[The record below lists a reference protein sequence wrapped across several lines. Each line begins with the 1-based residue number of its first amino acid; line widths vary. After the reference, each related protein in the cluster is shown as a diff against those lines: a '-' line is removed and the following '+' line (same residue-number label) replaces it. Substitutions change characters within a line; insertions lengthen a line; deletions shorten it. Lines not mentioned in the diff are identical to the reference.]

1 MTTTCANCRAEVGDA
16 AYCPQCGHAVLSP
29 QSAPP
34 TPGGR
39 PDRRSDTSERPVTRA
54 PVEPPHAVTTP
65 GPPRYPLYADDT
77 TDSVE
82 AHVDP
87 DARPVAPPPAQPT
100 SYLDGEDLDHDYER
114 RMVPAWLPWVLVAVM
129 LFLVAVG
136 GAWLLVSPDGDD
148 SATAAP
154 TSSASA
160 SQDTSEEPAPPSSS
174 AAEEPSSSAPPPSE
188 TVPPS
193 DPVDVAASA
202 TANAPAAAPP
212 NEDAFGNRTT
222 YVAANMLDGRADTC
236 WRMAG
241 DGTGVELTFQ
251 LAAPTTM
258 TRVGLI
264 NGYAK
269 NAVVGGRNLNWY
281 VGNRRV
287 LSAQWVFDDGTTV
300 DQPLGATKTMQTVDL
315 GGPVTTTVV
324 RLRLVAVSSPGTG
337 RSARDYTAVSEVT
350 LVGTPTA

>member
-1 MTTTCANCRAEVGDA
+1 M
-16 AYCPQCGHAVLSP
+16 
-29 QSAPP
+29 
-34 TPGGR
+34 
-39 PDRRSDTSERPVTRA
+39 
-54 PVEPPHAVTTP
+54 
-65 GPPRYPLYADDT
+65 
-77 TDSVE
+77 
-82 AHVDP
+82 
-87 DARPVAPPPAQPT
+87 PA
-100 SYLDGEDLDHDYER
+100 G
-114 RMVPAWLPWVLVAVM
+114 
-129 LFLVAVG
+129 
-136 GAWLLVSPDGDD
+136 
-148 SATAAP
+148 
-154 TSSASA
+154 
-160 SQDTSEEPAPPSSS
+160 
-174 AAEEPSSSAPPPSE
+174 
-188 TVPPS
+188 

-202 TANAPAAAPP
+202 TATAPAAAPP

-251 LAAPTTM
+251 LAGPTTM
-258 TRVGLI
+258 TRVGMI

-300 DQPLGATKTMQTVDL
+300 DQPLGATKKMQTIDL

-324 RLRLVAVSSPGTG
+324 RLHLVAVSSPGTG

-350 LVGTPTA
+350 LIGTPAA

>member
-1 MTTTCANCRAEVGDA
+1 VI
-16 AYCPQCGHAVLSP
+16 
-29 QSAPP
+29 
-34 TPGGR
+34 
-39 PDRRSDTSERPVTRA
+39 
-54 PVEPPHAVTTP
+54 TP

-87 DARPVAPPPAQPT
+87 EARPAPPPAEPT
-100 SYLDGEDLDHDYER
+100 SYLDDQDLDDDYER
-114 RMVPAWLPWVLVAVM
+114 RMVPAWLPWVLVALM
-129 LFLVAVG
+129 LLLVAVG
-136 GAWLLVSPDGDD
+136 GIWLLVSPDDD
-148 SATAAP
+148 SATESPAASVP
-154 TSSASA
+154 A
-160 SQDTSEEPAPPSSS
+160 SQETSDEPAPPSSS

-188 TVPPS
+188 TVPVG

-202 TANAPAAAPP
+202 TATAPTAAPP

-251 LAAPTTM
+251 LAGPTTM
-258 TRVGLI
+258 TRVGMI

-300 DQPLGATKTMQTVDL
+300 DQPLGATKKMQTIDL
-315 GGPVTTTVV
+315 GAPVTTSVV
-324 RLRLVAVSSPGTG
+324 RLHLVAVSSPGTG

-350 LVGTPTA
+350 LVGTPSA